1 MIEQLFC
8 FMINKKRK
16 VVRNENYRI
25 IIINSIDLNPQI
37 SNKEEAIDHLVNLLD
52 QSGKLNDK
60 EIYKESVLNREK
72 QSTTGI
78 GDGVAIP
85 HGQSEGVKTAGL
97 SAMVVK
103 EGLDFKSLDGQPT
116 YLFFMIGAPKDS
128 EGAHL
133 QALAQLSTLLMEE
146 DFRNALINASS
157 KEEFLQLIDAKENK
171 KEEVKEIVHPAVLAV
186 TACPTGIAHTFMA
199 AKALQQAGEALNISI
214 KVETNGQEGVKNQL
228 TQEDIEHCK
237 AIIVAA
243 DKKVEMA
250 RFEGKKVIQVPV
262 RDGISKAQELVEK
275 ANNGDGEIYHHEEK
289 KEKQNIIR
297 LFYKHLMN
305 GISHALPFLVTSGV
319 LYGILYLF
327 KDQVLTNQ
335 LLILTSNVQ
344 QLISIMIIPIISAYI
359 ADSIADRPGMLSGF
373 AGGLIV
379 CQGISIT
386 SISTSSPSL
395 LAGIIAGFLAG
406 FVSLMLRKL
415 FSYLPQCLKGIEASL
430 FHPIISTIIVT
441 LLMFYL
447 NSYLYIGHTY
457 ILNYVSL
464 VESQMSTKVLFGFVL
479 GMMMAID
486 NGGPINKTAYVF
498 SIGMLMSYDYYPM
511 AAVMAGGMIPPF
523 VIALTATLF
532 KDRFEVRNDALMN
545 YINGI
550 SFISEGAI
558 PFIQKESQVILP
570 ACCLSAGLA
579 GALSMYFNCS
589 IASPHG
595 GLFLIWM
602 VQNPISYLSLIVCST
617 LVGTILLILFTKLKK
632 ES

>member
-1 MIEQLFC
+1 MKITELLD
-8 FMINKKRK
+8 
-16 VVRNENYRI
+16 
-25 IIINSIDLNPQI
+25 INSIDLNPQI

-60 EIYKESVLNREK
+60 EIYKESVLNREA

-199 AKALQQAGEALNISI
+199 AKALQQAGEALNVSI

-335 LLILTSNVQ
+335 LLTLTSYVQ

-430 FHPIISTIIVT
+430 FHPIISTIIVA

-457 ILNYVSL
+457 ILNYVSF
-464 VESQMSTKVLFGFVL
+464 VESQISTKVLFGFVL

-498 SIGMLMSYDYYPM
+498 SIGMLISYDYYPM

-532 KDRFEVRNDALMN
+532 KDRFEVRKDALMN

-558 PFIQKESQVILP
+558 PFIQKESQIILP

>member
-1 MIEQLFC
+1 MKITELLD
-8 FMINKKRK
+8 
-16 VVRNENYRI
+16 
-25 IIINSIDLNPQI
+25 INSIDLNPQI

-250 RFEGKKVIQVPV
+250 RF
-262 RDGISKAQELVEK
+262 
-275 ANNGDGEIYHHEEK
+275 
-289 KEKQNIIR
+289 
-297 LFYKHLMN
+297 
-305 GISHALPFLVTSGV
+305 
-319 LYGILYLF
+319 
-327 KDQVLTNQ
+327 
-335 LLILTSNVQ
+335 
-344 QLISIMIIPIISAYI
+344 
-359 ADSIADRPGMLSGF
+359 
-373 AGGLIV
+373 
-379 CQGISIT
+379 
-386 SISTSSPSL
+386 
-395 LAGIIAGFLAG
+395 
-406 FVSLMLRKL
+406 
-415 FSYLPQCLKGIEASL
+415 
-430 FHPIISTIIVT
+430 
-441 LLMFYL
+441 
-447 NSYLYIGHTY
+447 
-457 ILNYVSL
+457 
-464 VESQMSTKVLFGFVL
+464 
-479 GMMMAID
+479 
-486 NGGPINKTAYVF
+486 
-498 SIGMLMSYDYYPM
+498 
-511 AAVMAGGMIPPF
+511 
-523 VIALTATLF
+523 
-532 KDRFEVRNDALMN
+532 
-545 YINGI
+545 
-550 SFISEGAI
+550 
-558 PFIQKESQVILP
+558 
-570 ACCLSAGLA
+570 
-579 GALSMYFNCS
+579 
-589 IASPHG
+589 
-595 GLFLIWM
+595 
-602 VQNPISYLSLIVCST
+602 
-617 LVGTILLILFTKLKK
+617 
-632 ES
+632 

>member
-1 MIEQLFC
+1 MKITELLD
-8 FMINKKRK
+8 
-16 VVRNENYRI
+16 
-25 IIINSIDLNPQI
+25 INSIDLNPQI

-157 KEEFLQLIDAKENK
+157 KEELLQLIDAKENK

>member
-1 MIEQLFC
+1 MKITELLD
-8 FMINKKRK
+8 
-16 VVRNENYRI
+16 
-25 IIINSIDLNPQI
+25 INSIDLNPQI

-60 EIYKESVLNREK
+60 EIYKESVLNREA

-128 EGAHL
+128 GGAHL

-558 PFIQKESQVILP
+558 PFIQKESQIILP

>member
-1 MIEQLFC
+1 MKITELLD
-8 FMINKKRK
+8 
-16 VVRNENYRI
+16 
-25 IIINSIDLNPQI
+25 INSIDLNPQI

-214 KVETNGQEGVKNQL
+214 KVETNRQEGVKNQL

>member
-1 MIEQLFC
+1 MKITELLD
-8 FMINKKRK
+8 ID
-16 VVRNENYRI
+16 
-25 IIINSIDLNPQI
+25 SIDLSPQATD
-37 SNKEEAIDHLVNLLD
+37 KEEAIYHLIDLLD
-52 QSGKLNDK
+52 QSGKLNNK
-60 EIYKESVLNREK
+60 ELYKESVLNREK

-85 HGQSEGVKTAGL
+85 HGQSEGVQTAGL

-103 EGLDFKSLDGQPT
+103 EGLDFKSLDGKPT

-128 EGAHL
+128 GGAHL
-133 QALAQLSTLLMEE
+133 QALAQLSTLLMDE
-146 DFRNALINASS
+146 DFRNSLIHASS
-157 KEEFLQLIDAKENK
+157 KEEFLKLIDEKENV
-171 KEEVKEIVHPAVLAV
+171 KEEVKEVTHPAVLAV

-199 AKALQQAGEALNISI
+199 AKALQQAGEALNVSI

-335 LLILTSNVQ
+335 LLTLTSNVQ

-379 CQGISIT
+379 CQAISIT

-430 FHPIISTIIVT
+430 FHPIISTIIVA

-457 ILNYVSL
+457 ILNYVSF
-464 VESQMSTKVLFGFVL
+464 VESQISTKVLFGFVL

-511 AAVMAGGMIPPF
+511 AAVMAGGIIPPF

-532 KDRFEVRNDALMN
+532 KDRFEVRKDALMN

-558 PFIQKESQVILP
+558 PFIQKESQIILP

>member
-1 MIEQLFC
+1 MKITELLD
-8 FMINKKRK
+8 
-16 VVRNENYRI
+16 
-25 IIINSIDLNPQI
+25 INSIDLNPQI

-60 EIYKESVLNREK
+60 EIYKESVLNREA

-85 HGQSEGVKTAGL
+85 HGQSEGVETAGL

-128 EGAHL
+128 GGAHL

-498 SIGMLMSYDYYPM
+498 SIGMLISYDYYPM

-532 KDRFEVRNDALMN
+532 KDRFEVKKDALMN

-558 PFIQKESQVILP
+558 PFIQKESQIILP

>member
-1 MIEQLFC
+1 MKITELLD
-8 FMINKKRK
+8 
-16 VVRNENYRI
+16 
-25 IIINSIDLNPQI
+25 INSIDLNPQI

-60 EIYKESVLNREK
+60 EIYKESVLNREA

-128 EGAHL
+128 GGAHL

-171 KEEVKEIVHPAVLAV
+171 KEEVKEVIHPAVLAV

-532 KDRFEVRNDALMN
+532 KDRFEVRKDALMN

-558 PFIQKESQVILP
+558 PFIQKESQIILP

-617 LVGTILLILFTKLKK
+617 CVGTILLILFTKLKK

>member
-1 MIEQLFC
+1 MKITELLD
-8 FMINKKRK
+8 ID
-16 VVRNENYRI
+16 
-25 IIINSIDLNPQI
+25 SIDLSPQATD
-37 SNKEEAIDHLVNLLD
+37 KEEAIYHLIDLLD
-52 QSGKLNDK
+52 QSGKLNNK
-60 EIYKESVLNREK
+60 ELYKESVLNREK

-85 HGQSEGVKTAGL
+85 HGQSEGVQTAGL

-103 EGLDFKSLDGQPT
+103 EGLDFKSLDGKPT

-128 EGAHL
+128 GGTHL
-133 QALAQLSTLLMEE
+133 QALAQLSTLLMDE
-146 DFRNALINASS
+146 DFRNSLIHASS
-157 KEEFLQLIDAKENK
+157 KEEFLKLIDEKENV
-171 KEEVKEIVHPAVLAV
+171 KEEVKEVTHPAVLAV

-199 AKALQQAGEALNISI
+199 AKALQQAGEALNVSI

-237 AIIVAA
+237 AIIIAA

-335 LLILTSNVQ
+335 LLTLTSNVQ

-395 LAGIIAGFLAG
+395 LTGIIAGFLAG

-498 SIGMLMSYDYYPM
+498 GIGMLISYDYYPM

-532 KDRFEVRNDALMN
+532 KDRFEVRKDALMN

-558 PFIQKESQVILP
+558 PFIQKESQIILP

-595 GLFLIWM
+595 GMFLIWM

>member
-1 MIEQLFC
+1 MKITELLD
-8 FMINKKRK
+8 
-16 VVRNENYRI
+16 
-25 IIINSIDLNPQI
+25 INSIDLNPQI

-60 EIYKESVLNREK
+60 EIYKESVLNREA

-85 HGQSEGVKTAGL
+85 HGQSEGVETAGL

-128 EGAHL
+128 GGAHL

-558 PFIQKESQVILP
+558 PFIQKESQIILP

>member
-1 MIEQLFC
+1 MKITELLD
-8 FMINKKRK
+8 
-16 VVRNENYRI
+16 
-25 IIINSIDLNPQI
+25 INSIDLNPQI

-511 AAVMAGGMIPPF
+511 ATVMAGGMIPPF

>member
-1 MIEQLFC
+1 MKITELLD
-8 FMINKKRK
+8 
-16 VVRNENYRI
+16 
-25 IIINSIDLNPQI
+25 INSIDLNPQI

-60 EIYKESVLNREK
+60 EIYKESVLNREA

-97 SAMVVK
+97 SAIVVK

-128 EGAHL
+128 GGAHL

-157 KEEFLQLIDAKENK
+157 KEEFLKLIDEKENV
-171 KEEVKEIVHPAVLAV
+171 KEEVKEFTHPAVLAV

-199 AKALQQAGEALNISI
+199 AKALQQAGEALNVSI

-319 LYGILYLF
+319 IYGILYLF

-558 PFIQKESQVILP
+558 PFIQKESQIILP

>member
-1 MIEQLFC
+1 MKITELLD
-8 FMINKKRK
+8 
-16 VVRNENYRI
+16 
-25 IIINSIDLNPQI
+25 INSIDLNPQI

-60 EIYKESVLNREK
+60 EIYKESVLNREA

-335 LLILTSNVQ
+335 LLILTSHVQ

-558 PFIQKESQVILP
+558 PFIQKESQIILP

>member
-1 MIEQLFC
+1 MKITELLD
-8 FMINKKRK
+8 
-16 VVRNENYRI
+16 
-25 IIINSIDLNPQI
+25 INSIDLNPQI

-60 EIYKESVLNREK
+60 EIYKESVLNREA

-85 HGQSEGVKTAGL
+85 HGQSEGVETAGL

-415 FSYLPQCLKGIEASL
+415 FSYLPQCLKGIEVSL

>member
-1 MIEQLFC
+1 MKITELLD
-8 FMINKKRK
+8 
-16 VVRNENYRI
+16 
-25 IIINSIDLNPQI
+25 INSIDLNTQI

-60 EIYKESVLNREK
+60 EIYKESVLNREA

-85 HGQSEGVKTAGL
+85 HGQSEGVETAGL

-128 EGAHL
+128 GGAHL

-498 SIGMLMSYDYYPM
+498 GIGMLISYDYYPM

-532 KDRFEVRNDALMN
+532 KDRFEVRKDALMN

-558 PFIQKESQVILP
+558 PFIQKESQIILP

-602 VQNPISYLSLIVCST
+602 VQNSISYLSLIVCST
-617 LVGTILLILFTKLKK
+617 LVGTILLILFTKIKK

>member
-1 MIEQLFC
+1 MKITELLD
-8 FMINKKRK
+8 
-16 VVRNENYRI
+16 
-25 IIINSIDLNPQI
+25 INSIDLNPQI

-60 EIYKESVLNREK
+60 EIYKESVLNREA

-133 QALAQLSTLLMEE
+133 QARAQLSTLLMEE

-532 KDRFEVRNDALMN
+532 KDRFEVKKDALMN

-558 PFIQKESQVILP
+558 PFIQKESQIILP

-602 VQNPISYLSLIVCST
+602 IQNPISYLSLIVCST

>member
-1 MIEQLFC
+1 MKITELLD
-8 FMINKKRK
+8 
-16 VVRNENYRI
+16 
-25 IIINSIDLNPQI
+25 INSIDLNPQI

-103 EGLDFKSLDGQPT
+103 EGLDFKSLGGQPT

>member
-1 MIEQLFC
+1 MKITELLD
-8 FMINKKRK
+8 
-16 VVRNENYRI
+16 
-25 IIINSIDLNPQI
+25 INSIDLNPQI

-617 LVGTILLILFTKLKK
+617 LVGTILLILFT
-632 ES
+632 

>member
-1 MIEQLFC
+1 MKITELLD
-8 FMINKKRK
+8 
-16 VVRNENYRI
+16 
-25 IIINSIDLNPQI
+25 INSIDLNPQI

-60 EIYKESVLNREK
+60 EIYKESVLNREA

-128 EGAHL
+128 GGAHL

-157 KEEFLQLIDAKENK
+157 KEEFLQLIGAKENK
-171 KEEVKEIVHPAVLAV
+171 KEEVKEVIHPAVLAV

-558 PFIQKESQVILP
+558 PFIQKESQIILP

>member
-1 MIEQLFC
+1 MKITELLD
-8 FMINKKRK
+8 
-16 VVRNENYRI
+16 
-25 IIINSIDLNPQI
+25 INSIDLNTQI

-60 EIYKESVLNREK
+60 EIYKESVLNREA

-85 HGQSEGVKTAGL
+85 HGQSEGVETAGL

-128 EGAHL
+128 GGAHL

-498 SIGMLMSYDYYPM
+498 GIGMLISYDYYPM

-617 LVGTILLILFTKLKK
+617 LVGTILLILFTKIKK

>member
-1 MIEQLFC
+1 MKITELLD
-8 FMINKKRK
+8 
-16 VVRNENYRI
+16 
-25 IIINSIDLNPQI
+25 INSIDLNPQI

-60 EIYKESVLNREK
+60 EIYKESVLNREA

-335 LLILTSNVQ
+335 LLTLTSNVQ

>member
-1 MIEQLFC
+1 MKITELLD
-8 FMINKKRK
+8 
-16 VVRNENYRI
+16 
-25 IIINSIDLNPQI
+25 INSIDLNPQI

-297 LFYKHLMN
+297 LFYKYLMN

>member
-1 MIEQLFC
+1 MKITELLD
-8 FMINKKRK
+8 
-16 VVRNENYRI
+16 
-25 IIINSIDLNPQI
+25 INSIDLNPQI

-60 EIYKESVLNREK
+60 EIYKESVLNRES

-128 EGAHL
+128 GGAHL

-228 TQEDIEHCK
+228 TQDDIDHCK

>member
-1 MIEQLFC
+1 MKITELLD
-8 FMINKKRK
+8 
-16 VVRNENYRI
+16 
-25 IIINSIDLNPQI
+25 INSIDLNPQI

-128 EGAHL
+128 GGAHL

-171 KEEVKEIVHPAVLAV
+171 KEEVKEIVHPAVLAI

-617 LVGTILLILFTKLKK
+617 CVGTILLILFTKLKK

>member
-1 MIEQLFC
+1 MKITELLD
-8 FMINKKRK
+8 ID
-16 VVRNENYRI
+16 
-25 IIINSIDLNPQI
+25 SIDLSPQATD
-37 SNKEEAIDHLVNLLD
+37 KEEAIYHLIDLLD
-52 QSGKLNDK
+52 QSGKLNNK
-60 EIYKESVLNREK
+60 ELYKESVLNREK

-85 HGQSEGVKTAGL
+85 HGQSEGVQTAGL

-103 EGLDFKSLDGQPT
+103 EGLDFKSLDGKPT

-128 EGAHL
+128 GGAHL
-133 QALAQLSTLLMEE
+133 QALAQLSTLLMDE
-146 DFRNALINASS
+146 DFRNSLIHASS
-157 KEEFLQLIDAKENK
+157 KEEFLKLIDEKENV
-171 KEEVKEIVHPAVLAV
+171 KEEVKEVTHPAVLAV

-199 AKALQQAGEALNISI
+199 AKALQQAGEALNVSI

-335 LLILTSNVQ
+335 LLTLTSYVQ

-430 FHPIISTIIVT
+430 FHPIISTIIVA

-457 ILNYVSL
+457 ILNYVSF
-464 VESQMSTKVLFGFVL
+464 VESQISTKVLFGFVL

-532 KDRFEVRNDALMN
+532 KDRFEVRKDALMN

-558 PFIQKESQVILP
+558 PFIQKESQIILP

>member
-1 MIEQLFC
+1 MKITELLD
-8 FMINKKRK
+8 
-16 VVRNENYRI
+16 
-25 IIINSIDLNPQI
+25 INSIDLNPQI

-60 EIYKESVLNREK
+60 EIYKESVLNREA

-430 FHPIISTIIVT
+430 FHPIISTIIVA

-457 ILNYVSL
+457 ILNYVSF
-464 VESQMSTKVLFGFVL
+464 VESQISTKVLFGFVL

-558 PFIQKESQVILP
+558 PFIQKESQIILP

>member
-1 MIEQLFC
+1 MKITELLD
-8 FMINKKRK
+8 
-16 VVRNENYRI
+16 
-25 IIINSIDLNPQI
+25 INSIDLNPQI

-60 EIYKESVLNREK
+60 EIYKESVLNREA

-85 HGQSEGVKTAGL
+85 HGQSEGVETAGL

-128 EGAHL
+128 GGAHL

-157 KEEFLQLIDAKENK
+157 KEEFIQLIDAKENK
-171 KEEVKEIVHPAVLAV
+171 KEEVKEVIHPAVLAV

-199 AKALQQAGEALNISI
+199 AKALEQVGEKLNISI

-228 TQEDIEHCK
+228 TQDDIDHCTC
-237 AIIVAA
+237 IIVAA

-498 SIGMLMSYDYYPM
+498 SIGMLISYDYYPM

>member
-1 MIEQLFC
+1 MKITELLD
-8 FMINKKRK
+8 
-16 VVRNENYRI
+16 
-25 IIINSIDLNPQI
+25 INSIDLNPQI

-60 EIYKESVLNREK
+60 EIYKESVLNREA

-335 LLILTSNVQ
+335 LLILTSNIQ

-430 FHPIISTIIVT
+430 FHPIISTIIVA

-498 SIGMLMSYDYYPM
+498 SIGMLISYDYYPI

-532 KDRFEVRNDALMN
+532 KDRFEVRKDALMN

-558 PFIQKESQVILP
+558 PFIQKESQIILP

>member
-1 MIEQLFC
+1 MKITELLD
-8 FMINKKRK
+8 
-16 VVRNENYRI
+16 
-25 IIINSIDLNPQI
+25 INSIDLNPQI

-60 EIYKESVLNREK
+60 EIYKESVLNREA

-335 LLILTSNVQ
+335 LLTLTSNVQ

-498 SIGMLMSYDYYPM
+498 SMGMLMSYDYYPM

>member
-1 MIEQLFC
+1 MKITELLD
-8 FMINKKRK
+8 
-16 VVRNENYRI
+16 
-25 IIINSIDLNPQI
+25 INSIDLNPQI

-60 EIYKESVLNREK
+60 EIYKESVLNREA

-379 CQGISIT
+379 CQEISIT

-498 SIGMLMSYDYYPM
+498 GIGMLISYDYYPM

-532 KDRFEVRNDALMN
+532 KDRFEVRKDALMN

-558 PFIQKESQVILP
+558 PFIQKESQIILP

>member
-1 MIEQLFC
+1 MKITELLD
-8 FMINKKRK
+8 
-16 VVRNENYRI
+16 
-25 IIINSIDLNPQI
+25 INSIDLNPQI

-60 EIYKESVLNREK
+60 EIYKESVLNREA

-85 HGQSEGVKTAGL
+85 HGQSEGVETAGL

-498 SIGMLMSYDYYPM
+498 SIGMLISYDYYPM

-532 KDRFEVRNDALMN
+532 KDRFEVKKDALMN

-558 PFIQKESQVILP
+558 PFIQKESQIILP

-602 VQNPISYLSLIVCST
+602 IQNPISYLSLIVCST

>member
-1 MIEQLFC
+1 MKITELLD
-8 FMINKKRK
+8 
-16 VVRNENYRI
+16 
-25 IIINSIDLNPQI
+25 INSIDLNPQI

-60 EIYKESVLNREK
+60 EIYKESVLNREA

-128 EGAHL
+128 GGAHL

-157 KEEFLQLIDAKENK
+157 KEEFLKLIDEKENV
-171 KEEVKEIVHPAVLAV
+171 KEEVKEFTHPAVLAV

-199 AKALQQAGEALNISI
+199 AKALQQAGEALNVSI

-319 LYGILYLF
+319 IYGILYLF

-602 VQNPISYLSLIVCST
+602 IQNPISYLSLIVCST

>member
-1 MIEQLFC
+1 MKITELLD
-8 FMINKKRK
+8 
-16 VVRNENYRI
+16 
-25 IIINSIDLNPQI
+25 INSIDLNPQI

-72 QSTTGI
+72 QSPTGI

>member
-1 MIEQLFC
+1 MKITELLD
-8 FMINKKRK
+8 
-16 VVRNENYRI
+16 
-25 IIINSIDLNPQI
+25 INSIDLNPQI

-52 QSGKLNDK
+52 QSGKLNNK
-60 EIYKESVLNREK
+60 ELYKESVLNREK

-128 EGAHL
+128 GGAHL

-319 LYGILYLF
+319 IYGILYLF

-558 PFIQKESQVILP
+558 PFIQKESQIILP

>member
-1 MIEQLFC
+1 MKITELLD
-8 FMINKKRK
+8 ID
-16 VVRNENYRI
+16 
-25 IIINSIDLNPQI
+25 SIDLSPQATD
-37 SNKEEAIDHLVNLLD
+37 KEEAIYHLIDLLD
-52 QSGKLNDK
+52 QSGKLNNK
-60 EIYKESVLNREK
+60 ELYKESVLNREK

-85 HGQSEGVKTAGL
+85 HGQSEGVQTAGL

-103 EGLDFKSLDGQPT
+103 EGLDFKSLDGKPT

-128 EGAHL
+128 GGAHL
-133 QALAQLSTLLMEE
+133 QALAQLSTLLMDE
-146 DFRNALINASS
+146 DFRNSLIHASS
-157 KEEFLQLIDAKENK
+157 KEEFLKLIDEKENV
-171 KEEVKEIVHPAVLAV
+171 KEEVKEVTHPAVLAV

-199 AKALQQAGEALNISI
+199 AKALQQAGEALNVSI

-305 GISHALPFLVTSGV
+305 GISHVLPFLVTSGV

-379 CQGISIT
+379 CQEISIT

-498 SIGMLMSYDYYPM
+498 GIGMLISYDYYPM

-532 KDRFEVRNDALMN
+532 KDRFEVRKDALMN

-558 PFIQKESQVILP
+558 PFIQKESQIILP